1 MDELH
6 ELTAGYALDALEP
19 DERDAYEAHLPGCE
33 RCQEELA
40 GLWEVTGAL
49 AVAVSGP
56 EPSPALRDRVLA
68 SVRAEEQNV
77 VPLEAARRRRSW
89 APALGAAAALAAVV
103 ALGLGI
109 WGASV
114 SGELDDTRA
123 ALEREQRA
131 AAVLADP
138 AAQTVALDAGSGKL
152 VVADGDAVLVVDDL
166 GTAPSGKTYQTWV
179 IEEGA
184 PVSAGV
190 FEGSTGQS
198 VVPLDQE
205 VPDGAVVA
213 VTVEDEGGVDSP
225 TTDPIVASQPV

>member
-1 MDELH
+1 MDEIH

-19 DERDAYEAHLPGCE
+19 DERDAYEAHLAGCE

-40 GLWEVTGAL
+40 GFSEVTGAL
-49 AVAVSGP
+49 ALAVSGP
-56 EPSPALRDRVLA
+56 EPSPALRERVLE

-77 VPLEAARRRRSW
+77 VPLEAARRRRGW
-89 APALGAAAALAAVV
+89 APVLGAAAALAAVV

-138 AAQTVALDAGSGKL
+138 AARTVELDAGTGKL
-152 VVADGDAVLVVDDL
+152 VVADGEGVLVVDDL
-166 GTAPSGKTYQTWV
+166 GAAPSGKTYQTWV

-190 FEGSTGQS
+190 FEGSAGQS

-213 VTVEDEGGVDSP
+213 VTVEDAGGVDAP

>member
-1 MDELH
+1 MDEIH

-19 DERDAYEAHLPGCE
+19 SERDAYEAHLAGCE

-40 GLWEVTGAL
+40 GFWEVTGAL

-56 EPSPALRDRVLA
+56 EPSPALRERVLA
-68 SVRAEEQNV
+68 GVRSEEQNV
-77 VPLEAARRRRSW
+77 VPLEPRRRRSW
-89 APALGAAAALAAVV
+89 APVLGAAAALAAVV
-103 ALGLGI
+103 AIGLGV

-114 SGELDDTRA
+114 SSDLDDTRS
-123 ALEREQRA
+123 ALEQERRA

-138 AAQTVALDAGSGKL
+138 DARTVALDAGTGKL
-152 VVADGDAVLVVDDL
+152 VVADGEGVLVVDDL

-179 IEEGA
+179 IEDGA

-190 FEGSTGQS
+190 FEGSPDRS
-198 VVPLDQE
+198 VVPLDQQ

-213 VTVEDEGGVDSP
+213 VTVENAGGADAP
-225 TTDPIVASQPV
+225 TSDPIVASQPV

>member
-1 MDELH
+1 MDEIH

-19 DERDAYEAHLPGCE
+19 AERDAYEAHLAGCE

-40 GLWEVTGAL
+40 GFWDVTGAL

-56 EPSPALRDRVLA
+56 EPSPALRERVLTA
-68 SVRAEEQNV
+68 VRAEGQTV
-77 VPLEAARRRRSW
+77 VPLEPRRRRSW
-89 APALGAAAALAAVV
+89 APVLGASAAVAAVV

-114 SGELDDTRA
+114 SGDLDDTRA

-138 AAQTVALDAGSGKL
+138 DAQTVALDAGSGKL

-179 IEEGA
+179 IEDGS

-190 FEGSTGQS
+190 FDASPDRS

-213 VTVEDEGGVDSP
+213 VTVENAGGVDAP
-225 TTDPIVASQPV
+225 TSDPIVASQPV